1 MLGRQERW
9 QEDLFVAG
17 PLSDLIPED
26 HVLKCV
32 DRVLDLSW
40 LRDEVRDLYCEDN
53 GRPSIDPEAAVR
65 LMLAGLFQHI
75 TKDRRLMREA
85 QVNLA
90 IRWFAGYRLHE
101 NLPHHSA
108 LTKIRMRWG
117 EAKFRSIFERTVRQ
131 CAAHGL
137 VSGETVHIDAT
148 LIRAD
153 VSWESLVERHVD
165 RVIEENADEAPDAS
179 HGNDSGSNGPSRSS
193 MKSRSLT
200 NQVKKVSRTDPQA
213 TLTTAH
219 KFSRMEPCYKQHTAV
234 DDHAGV
240 IVDVHVTTGEAS
252 EGKELLAQIDRIE
265 TRTGV
270 HVETTTADAGYG
282 HAANYGELEHRG
294 TDAVIPP
301 QRVSARRGRIPLPQF
316 RYDARNAIVRCPM
329 GKVMNRSSRSERGW
343 MYRAKTSDC
352 RSCPLRAKC
361 VPKTAQARTV
371 RIVDDYP
378 ALVRARRRAAQRD
391 DRWKQM
397 YRRHRSMVEGVH
409 GESKSQHGLH
419 RAMRRGRVNVAIQ
432 CYLTAA
438 VINLKR
444 LAKALSPR
452 ALGDW
457 WTRIIDTSAT
467 HVVHLQVT
475 PTITSRTNRTSHPLA
490 NAA

>member
-17 PLSDLIPED
+17 PLGDLIPED
-26 HVLKCV
+26 HILKRV
-32 DRVLDLSW
+32 DRVLDLAW
-40 LRDEVRDLYCEDN
+40 LRNEVRDLYCENN

-65 LMLAGLFQHI
+65 LMLAGLFHHI
-75 TKDRRLMREA
+75 THDRRLMREA

-101 NLPHHSA
+101 KLPDHSA
-108 LTKIRMRWG
+108 LSKIRGRWG
-117 EAKFRSIFERTVRQ
+117 EAKFRLIFDRTVRQ
-131 CAAHGL
+131 CLEAGL

-153 VSWESLVERHVD
+153 VSWESIIERHVD
-165 RVIEENADEAPDAS
+165 RVIKENAPEAPETHDRDDI
-179 HGNDSGSNGPSRSS
+179 DSNNSSSSKQSRSRT
-193 MKSRSLT
+193 K
-200 NQVKKVSRTDPQA
+200 QVKKVSTTDPEA

-219 KFSRMEPCYKQHTAV
+219 KFSRMEPSYKQHTAV
-234 DDHAGV
+234 DDEAGV

-252 EGKELLAQIDRIE
+252 EGKELLEQIARIE
-265 TRTGV
+265 ARTGV
-270 HVETTTADAGYG
+270 HVEMTTADAGYG

-343 MYRAKTSDC
+343 IYRAKASDC
-352 RSCPLRAKC
+352 RSCPLRMKC
-361 VPKTAQARTV
+361 VPKTAKVRTV
-371 RIVDDYP
+371 QIVDDYP
-378 ALVRARRRAAQRD
+378 ALLRARRRATRRD
-391 DRWKQM
+391 PQWKHL
-397 YRRHRSMVEGVH
+397 YRRHRTMIEGVH
-409 GESKSQHGLH
+409 GEAKTQHGLH
-419 RAMRRGRVNVAIQ
+419 RATRRGRWNVAIQ

-452 ALGDW
+452 ALRDW
-457 WTRIIDTSAT
+457 CMRIMDLSSTRSIRTRFI
-467 HVVHLQVT
+467 T
-475 PTITSRTNRTSHPLA
+475 PIASRSTRTSPRLA